1 MQEGESIHIHKK
13 ILKEKIRTWNKNVYS
28 LENKGMIIR
37 LAQKNA
43 SWIAA
48 TRSALQG
55 ILKEVP
61 QRKSKGYM
69 SEKSGLQEKGRV
81 LEKE

>member
-1 MQEGESIHIHKK
+1 MKAPM
-13 ILKEKIRTWNKNVYS
+13 NKNSVTTYGDGYS

-37 LAQKNA
+37 LAQKNE

-55 ILKEVP
+55 IVKEVP
-61 QRKSKGYM
+61 QRKSRGYM
-69 SEKSGLQEKGRV
+69 SEKSGLQKKGRV